1 MIFMLEK
8 QKSIYSYYIGRKN
21 SVDWADFWEV
31 SSEKDQCTMLIDF
44 SLQVPLSASM
54 SPVRLHASNPNLY
67 ADVEFQNPP
76 SHVADALEFAS
87 DYTKL
92 QEEFCLL
99 AQKGII

>member
-1 MIFMLEK
+1 
-8 QKSIYSYYIGRKN
+8 
-21 SVDWADFWEV
+21 
-31 SSEKDQCTMLIDF
+31 
-44 SLQVPLSASM
+44 M
-54 SPVRLHASNPNLY
+54 SPVRLHASNPNLC

-99 AQKGII
+99 AQKGIAHIVWLCKTNKEISMHAFQGNSACGSSYLCFRANIIMC

>member
-1 MIFMLEK
+1 
-8 QKSIYSYYIGRKN
+8 
-21 SVDWADFWEV
+21 
-31 SSEKDQCTMLIDF
+31 
-44 SLQVPLSASM
+44 M

-99 AQKGII
+99 AQKGIAHMIWLCKTIKEIPLQAFQGKTQFVVLLTFVSRPML